1 MAVNYSI
8 GQAFEVI
15 AKGED
20 VEAIA
25 DIARRFPMVAIHC
38 AKLTGVADVAGPLL
52 GAIPAYV
59 SARKV
64 EKAFKV
70 GASDDVEDV
79 EETETDDEPEEKA
92 EKPAPKKRARKA
104 KAESEPDPAEPE
116 ADESEGGKY
125 DGMNAMELFKECKKR
140 GIKAQPKKTAK
151 FYKDLLEKNDAEGA
165 SDGEDEDD
173 DWDI

>member
-70 GASDDVEDV
+70 GASEDVEDV
-79 EETETDDEPEEKA
+79 EEAETEAEPEEEV
-92 EKPAPKKRARKA
+92 EKPAPKKRARKP
-104 KAESEPDPAEPE
+104 KAESEPDPAES
-116 ADESEGGKY
+116 DGGKY

-151 FYKDLLEKNDAEGA
+151 FYKDLLEKNDAESA

>member
-8 GQAFEVI
+8 GQAFDVI

-38 AKLTGVADVAGPLL
+38 AKLTGVAEVAGPLL

-70 GASDDVEDV
+70 GASEDIEDA
-79 EETETDDEPEEKA
+79 EETEAEPEEEA

-104 KAESEPDPAEPE
+104 KAEPEPEPEPE
-116 ADESEGGKY
+116 ADEPEGGKY

-151 FYKDLLEKNDAEGA
+151 FYKDLLEKNDAEGT

>member
-70 GASDDVEDV
+70 GASEDVEDV
-79 EETETDDEPEEKA
+79 EEAETEAEPEEEV
-92 EKPAPKKRARKA
+92 EKPAPKKRARKP
-104 KAESEPDPAEPE
+104 KAEPEPDPA
-116 ADESEGGKY
+116 ESEGGKY